1 MNKLYGIKEIKIT
14 KIYNG
19 IININ
24 THFLEFHNTFPFFP
38 SPSNSYLYPILFI
51 HSSST
56 PHPHLIHTS
65 SSLHPHTAL
74 RRRWSRRIRQHA
86 RTTTNSN
93 STPATSSK
101 SPMKTRVVGIMAFA
115 MGSMGC
121 FRGISAK
128 SSSSTSANARLP
140 LHTRSK
146 KTMSW
151 ISKLAISSKSSH
163 RMPVDGGKVK
173 SEAQQDGSHRT
184 LSSP

>member
-1 MNKLYGIKEIKIT
+1 
-14 KIYNG
+14 
-19 IININ
+19 
-24 THFLEFHNTFPFFP
+24 
-38 SPSNSYLYPILFI
+38 
-51 HSSST
+51 
-56 PHPHLIHTS
+56 
-65 SSLHPHTAL
+65 
-74 RRRWSRRIRQHA
+74 
-86 RTTTNSN
+86 
-93 STPATSSK
+93 
-101 SPMKTRVVGIMAFA
+101 MKTRVVGIMAFA

-128 SSSSTSANARLP
+128 RSLSTSANAESP

-151 ISKLAISSKSSH
+151 ISILAISSKSSH